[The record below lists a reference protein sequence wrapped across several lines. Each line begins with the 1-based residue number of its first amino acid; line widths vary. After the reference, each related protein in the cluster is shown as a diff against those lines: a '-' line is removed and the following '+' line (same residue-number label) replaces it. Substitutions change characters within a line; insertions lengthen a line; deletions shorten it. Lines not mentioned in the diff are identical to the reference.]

1 MLIFRISLLFV
12 LMYFSTVAHS
22 KAQQVYSLQEVID
35 VAQGASIRALIAK
48 NTRQN
53 RFWQY
58 RTYLSNF
65 KPQLLLDGSL
75 PNFSRAIL
83 QNRNDDGSIGF
94 INVSNLNTDLGL
106 SLRQTV
112 AATGA
117 EIFVSSTLAR
127 LQNFGDFG
135 GLTQYS
141 SNLIQVGLIQPL
153 FNFNASKWERRI
165 EPIRYEESIKKYS
178 EDIEGIA
185 VEATSLFFNL
195 LDAQTNLEIAQNNRA
210 NNDTIFQIGQKRYEL
225 GTITENDLL
234 QLQLNVLNASQQVSQ
249 ARLSIETST
258 LALKAF
264 LGNPE
269 ELINFQL
276 TLPTLI
282 PDIQINLEQ
291 AQEQARNNREQFIRF
306 QRQQLEADREVAKAK
321 GESGLNVNIFASA
334 GFTARGE
341 ALPEAYT
348 NLQDQ
353 QTVQVG
359 FQVPLLDWGR
369 QKARRQTALANQELI
384 NSTIQQETLN
394 LEQEIYLKVKQF
406 DLLRERLLIEKET
419 EQISQKRYEIAQKRY
434 IGNSISI
441 TDFNIALQEKDQA
454 KRQYLT
460 TLREFWQVYYQIR
473 QQTMYNFEKGTVIQY

>member
-1 MLIFRISLLFV
+1 MFIYRISLLFV
-12 LMYFSTVAHS
+12 PLYFILSTPS
-22 KAQQVYSLQEVID
+22 NAQQVYSLPEIIT

-65 KPQLLLDGSL
+65 KPQLLLDGNL

-106 SLRQTV
+106 SLRQTI

-141 SNLIQVGLIQPL
+141 SNLVQIGVVQPL

-165 EPIRYEESIKKYS
+165 EPVRYEESIKKYS

-185 VEATSLFFNL
+185 IEATNLFFNL
-195 LDAQTNLEIAQNNRA
+195 LDAQTNLEIAQNNLA
-210 NNDTIFQIGQKRYEL
+210 NNDTIFQIGQQRYEL

-264 LGNPE
+264 LGNPDAM
-269 ELINFQL
+269 NSFQL
-276 TLPTLI
+276 LLPTQI
-282 PDIQINLEQ
+282 PSVQIDLDK
-291 AQEQARNNREQFIRF
+291 AQEQARINREQFLRF
-306 QRQQLEADREVAKAK
+306 KRQQLEADRDVAKAR

-334 GFTARGE
+334 GFTARGD

-353 QTVQVG
+353 QNVQVG
-359 FQVPLLDWGR
+359 FQIPLLDWGR

-384 NSTIQQETLN
+384 SSTIQQEILN

-406 DLLRERLLIEKET
+406 ELLRERLLIEKET
-419 EQISQKRYEIAQKRY
+419 EQIAQKRYEISQKRY
-434 IGNSISI
+434 MSNTISI

-454 KRQYLT
+454 KRQYLST
-460 TLREFWQVYYQIR
+460 IREFWQVYYQIR
-473 QQTMYNFEKGTVIQY
+473 QQTMYDFEKGTVIQY